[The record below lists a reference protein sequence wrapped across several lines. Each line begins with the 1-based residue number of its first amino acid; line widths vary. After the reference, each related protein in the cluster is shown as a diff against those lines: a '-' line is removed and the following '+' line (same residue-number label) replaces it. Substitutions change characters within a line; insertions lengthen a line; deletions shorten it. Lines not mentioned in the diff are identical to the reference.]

1 MEKSTLVRK
10 YELVLIIDAKL
21 TSEIKETV
29 RKEAADLIN
38 KHGGKV
44 INSQIW
50 LEKHKLTF
58 QIKKCDEGT
67 YYIIN
72 FEGGN
77 DVVAK
82 VKPSLKL
89 NEKILRFIF
98 IRVESKGGVK
108 GAPEAVRV

>member
-10 YELVLIIDAKL
+10 YELVLIVDAKL
-21 TSEIKETV
+21 PGEAKEAI
-29 RKEAADLIN
+29 RKEVTGLIH

-58 QIKKCDEGT
+58 PIKKCDEGA

-77 DVVAK
+77 DVVAN
-82 VKPSLKL
+82 VKLSLKL
-89 NEKILRFIF
+89 NEKILRFLF
-98 IRVESKGGVK
+98 IRVESKGEVK
-108 GAPEAVRV
+108 RVPEAARV

>member
-29 RKEAADLIN
+29 RKEATDLIN

-58 QIKKCDEGT
+58 QIKKCDEGI

-72 FEGGN
+72 FEGGS

-82 VKPSLKL
+82 VKPSLTL
-89 NEKILRFIF
+89 NEKILRFVF
-98 IRVESKGGVK
+98 IRVEPKSEVK
-108 GAPEAVRV
+108 RATEAVRV